1 MKQPTSW
8 LSPEKKPPDVQ
19 TLTQNELL
27 DVWAANRNNL
37 ISVLAA
43 EEMMRRLFDQR
54 QETKK

>member
-1 MKQPTSW
+1 